1 MKPNHYLFYMGL
13 SVLALFTSC
22 NEREMDLYPDSGAKE
37 QGTLILNLDASTDF
51 GQTRALDEADYRNT
65 SNYNVKLI
73 NASNENVILDCKAS
87 QLSVNLP
94 KTVEIGS
101 YRVEASYG
109 TERDASRNEFFMYGD
124 AVVTVKSKE
133 EKTITVNCTPT
144 CGKISVA
151 FDPEMDTY
159 YDDYNVTF
167 GGTKKL
173 GKETIKWSKGDTEPW
188 YVALDKAGETITY
201 TLTLTT
207 KADYL
212 PQGSETNIGTA
223 TGTFTLERNKA
234 HKLTVKPNYIPT
246 TDGSVKLTLT
256 IDDTTNDTVITWEV
270 PVTWI

>member
-1 MKPNHYLFYMGL
+1 MKQKHYLFYMGL
-13 SVLALFTSC
+13 SAIALLTSC
-22 NEREMDLYPDSGAKE
+22 NEREMDLNPGGDSKE

-65 SNYNVKLI
+65 NNYNVKLI
-73 NASNENVILDCKAS
+73 NATNENVILECKAS
-87 QLSVNLP
+87 QLSANLP

-109 TERDASRNEFFMYGD
+109 TEKDASRNEFFMYGD
-124 AVVTVKSKE
+124 ATVTVKSKE

-144 CGKISVA
+144 CGKISVDFA
-151 FDPEMDTY
+151 TDMDTY
-159 YDDYNVTF
+159 YEDYNVVF

-173 GKETIKWSKGDTEPW
+173 GNGTIQWGKDDTEPW
-188 YVALDKAGETITY
+188 YVGLDKAGETITY
-201 TLTLTT
+201 TLTLKT

-234 HKLTVKPNYIPT
+234 HKLTIKPNYIPT
-246 TDGSVKLTLT
+246 TDGGMTLTLT